1 MRLIGKRQFE
11 INGKYLFRGM
21 KGEEK
26 QMLMD
31 LSLKKKIKKK
41 ISR

>member
-11 INGKYLFRGM
+11 INGKYLSRGM
-21 KGEEK
+21 KEEEK

-31 LSLKKKIKKK
+31 LSLEKKKKDFKVT
-41 ISR
+41 